1 MLAWLSWIIPIVAF
15 FIALVLSSPPGRP
28 RLDDGPRAEGRAEGA
43 ACAILVFYLVGLV
56 VAIVAL
62 VASQRHGPAN
72 IQSQA
77 IAGIVMNV
85 ILLVIAVVLMIR

>member
-1 MLAWLSWIIPIVAF
+1 MVS
-15 FIALVLSSPPGRP
+15 R
-28 RLDDGPRAEGRAEGA
+28 EGRGRSTTPA

-62 VASQRHGPAN
+62 VASQHHGPAN
-72 IQSQA
+72 IRSQA